1 MHLVPIDIFF
11 LISIPFFDFYNYNIQ
26 CRNMSRIIFLNWT
39 HFFVPEQ
46 LFFRKH
52 FLLCLNK
59 NAHDEK
65 GALAAWS
72 CAFLAYGIRFND
84 YKYIQTDNFHP
95 PATGRPA

>member
-1 MHLVPIDIFF
+1 MSQYVK
-11 LISIPFFDFYNYNIQ
+11 NY
-26 CRNMSRIIFLNWT
+26 FENWT
-39 HFFVPEQ
+39 HFFHRSVFLPKT
-46 LFFRKH
+46 L
-52 FLLCLNK
+52 FLLYLNK